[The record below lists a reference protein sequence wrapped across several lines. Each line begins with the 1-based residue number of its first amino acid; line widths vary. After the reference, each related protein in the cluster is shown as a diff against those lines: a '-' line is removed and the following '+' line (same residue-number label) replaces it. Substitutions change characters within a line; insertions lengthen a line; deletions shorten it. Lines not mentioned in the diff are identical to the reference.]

1 MLAPLAS
8 ISINRGIMKS
18 KATSHTMKKATKEAL
33 VKKQRGA
40 SVGSIAANLHEG
52 SRSEYLAQYVFSSFG
67 TAVPVPHQEDTGL
80 DIYCTLLER
89 DGPRAWPRAYY
100 SVQVKSTME
109 PWTFPSPESVR
120 WIIEHPLP
128 IFLCIVLKA
137 EARIL
142 IYPTTPRFA
151 AWILPLHTN
160 RLELIPGTEKRA
172 QPIETEWKEGSS
184 FELKAPILD
193 FTIQQALDDTFRTQ
207 LAAVLKLW
215 IDYDMEN
222 IFRIKCGIHQFR
234 APYEYETNSAD
245 VTNGDSWFGGPFPE
259 QSLERAEAVLKEL
272 LGHITN
278 HYYDKN
284 KLVGATIY
292 AMALRRLSP
301 RYQPGEITRHNA
313 FLHSKL
319 NEAFGMSP
327 PTYAYQAVDELLKM
341 LSEKLAQH
349 GISDTG

>member
-1 MLAPLAS
+1 
-8 ISINRGIMKS
+8 
-18 KATSHTMKKATKEAL
+18 
-33 VKKQRGA
+33 
-40 SVGSIAANLHEG
+40 
-52 SRSEYLAQYVFSSFG
+52 
-67 TAVPVPHQEDTGL
+67 
-80 DIYCTLLER
+80 
-89 DGPRAWPRAYY
+89 
-100 SVQVKSTME
+100 
-109 PWTFPSPESVR
+109 
-120 WIIEHPLP
+120 
-128 IFLCIVLKA
+128 VLKA

-172 QPIETEWKEGSS
+172 RPIETEWKEGSS

-207 LAAVLKLW
+207 PAAVLKLW

-222 IFRIKCGIHQFR
+222 IFRIKCGNHHFQV
-234 APYEYETNSAD
+234 PYEYQTNSAD
-245 VTNGDSWFGGPFPE
+245 IRGISEFGGPFSE
-259 QSLERAEAVLKEL
+259 QSRQKAKEVLREL
-272 LGHITN
+272 LGHVTTH
-278 HYYDKN
+278 HYEN
-284 KLVGATIY
+284 RELVGATIY

-301 RYQPGEITRHNA
+301 RYQPSEITRHNA

-319 NEAFGMSP
+319 NELFGMSP